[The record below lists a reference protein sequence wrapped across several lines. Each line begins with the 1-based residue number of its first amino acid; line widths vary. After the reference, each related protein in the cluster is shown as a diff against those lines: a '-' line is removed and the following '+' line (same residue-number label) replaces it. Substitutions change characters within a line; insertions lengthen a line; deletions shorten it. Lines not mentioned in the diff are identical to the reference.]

1 MFFSVFYVLLP
12 PPRRSHRVN
21 QMREACIP
29 AANGHFT
36 AKALA
41 TLYDNFLGSLG
52 LSGADGDNHR
62 DGRGEGGG
70 TAPAR
75 PLLLGRAKVNEMRAY
90 QVSGGSC
97 FATGG

>member
-1 MFFSVFYVLLP
+1 M
-12 PPRRSHRVN
+12 N

-41 TLYDNFLGSLG
+41 TLYDNFLASLG
-52 LSGADGDNHR
+52 LSGADGESHR
-62 DGRGEGGG
+62 EGRGEEGH
-70 TAPAR
+70 TATSR

-90 QVSGGSC
+90 QVSGRPAFSREKSYAKT
-97 FATGG
+97 FNS

>member
-1 MFFSVFYVLLP
+1 MCLCWPSTPLTP
-12 PPRRSHRVN
+12 N

-52 LSGADGDNHR
+52 LSGAGGDSNGE
-62 DGRGEGGG
+62 GRGEEDG
-70 TAPAR
+70 TASAC

-90 QVSGGSC
+90 QVSGGRC
-97 FATGG
+97 FARGN